1 MSALTPVELL
11 LVLCCGFVVGGMA
24 GTLGIGGSFLLVPLL
39 TAFLRVPVLTAVG
52 STACQLLGPATTALL
67 ARKVSREQFRLPLI
81 ITGGIIIG
89 ILIGTELL
97 EGAKAHGTVEWQGR
111 TIQAVDLLVMSTY
124 LVMLTGIGSFA
135 LYEVHRENQGRKIPR
150 GILARLRV
158 PPIDTFE
165 ELSTGSL
172 SIPVLSMFGLASG
185 LTAGLMG
192 ISGALILIPGMV
204 YLLGIRSKQAILAS
218 LVVVWITSFLAT
230 IAHAWRGNVDLAL
243 ALALMS
249 GGTIGA
255 RIGSELG
262 QRLKGPS
269 LRRCIGWLALG
280 TAVIVL
286 FRLIRLVTV

>member
-1 MSALTPVELL
+1 VSGLTPVELL
-11 LVLCCGFVVGGMA
+11 VVLCCGFVVGGMA

-39 TAFLRVPVLTAVG
+39 TAFLKVPVLTAVG

-67 ARKVSREQFRLPLI
+67 ARRVSRDQFRLPLI

-89 ILIGTELL
+89 ILVGTGVL
-97 EGAKAHGTVEWQGR
+97 ETARQLGNIEWRGR
-111 TIQAVDLLVMSTY
+111 TIEAVDLLVMSTY
-124 LVMLTGIGSFA
+124 LVMLTGIGTFA
-135 LYEVHRENQGRKIPR
+135 LYEVRRERQGRKIPR
-150 GILARLRV
+150 GTLARLRI

-172 SIPVLSMFGLASG
+172 SIPVLSMFGLVSG

-204 YLLGIRSKQAILAS
+204 YLLGIRSKQAIVAS

-230 IAHAWRGNVDLAL
+230 IVHAWRGNVDLAL

-255 RIGSELG
+255 RLGSELG
-262 QRLKGPS
+262 QRLKGPA

-280 TAVIVL
+280 AAVVIL
-286 FRLIRLVTV
+286 CRLVGLVSV

>member
-1 MSALTPVELL
+1 MSGLTPVELL
-11 LVLCCGFVVGGMA
+11 VVLCCGFVVGGMA

-39 TAFLRVPVLTAVG
+39 TAFLKVPVLTAVG
-52 STACQLLGPATTALL
+52 TTACQLLGPATTALL
-67 ARKVSREQFRLPLI
+67 ARRVSRDQFRLPLI

-89 ILIGTELL
+89 ILVGTGLL
-97 EGAKAHGTVEWQGR
+97 EAARQLGNIEWHGG
-111 TIQAVDLLVMSTY
+111 TIEAVDLLVMSTY
-124 LVMLTGIGSFA
+124 LVMLTGIGTFA
-135 LYEVHRENQGRKIPR
+135 LYEVHREKQGRKIPR
-150 GILARLRV
+150 GTLARLRI

-172 SIPVLSMFGLASG
+172 SIPVLSMFGLVSG

-204 YLLGIRSKQAILAS
+204 YLLGIRSKQAIVAS

-230 IAHAWRGNVDLAL
+230 IVHAWRGNVDLAL

-255 RIGSELG
+255 RLGSELG
-262 QRLKGPS
+262 QRLKGQA

-280 TAVIVL
+280 AAVVVL
-286 FRLIRLVTV
+286 CRLARLVNV

>member
-1 MSALTPVELL
+1 V
-11 LVLCCGFVVGGMA
+11 VLCCGFLVGGMA

-39 TAFLRVPVLTAVG
+39 TAFLKVPVLTAVG

-67 ARKVSREQFRLPLI
+67 ARRVSRDQFRLPLI

-89 ILIGTELL
+89 ILIGTGLL
-97 EGAKAHGTVEWQGR
+97 ETAKQSGSIAWRGR
-111 TIQAVDLLVMSTY
+111 TIAAVDLLVLSTY
-124 LVMLTGIGSFA
+124 LVMLTSIGTFA
-135 LYEVHRENQGRKIPR
+135 LYEVRRERQGRKIPR
-150 GILARLRV
+150 GTLARLRI

-172 SIPVLSMFGLASG
+172 SIPMLSMFGLVSG

-204 YLLGIRSKQAILAS
+204 YLLGIRSKQAIIAS

-230 IAHAWRGNVDLAL
+230 IVHAWRGNVDLAL

-255 RIGSELG
+255 RLGSELG
-262 QRLKGPS
+262 QRLKGPA

-280 TAVIVL
+280 AAVVVL
-286 FRLIRLVTV
+286 LRLIRLVTA

>member
-1 MSALTPVELL
+1 MSGLTPVELL
-11 LVLCCGFVVGGMA
+11 VVLCCGFVVGGMA

-39 TAFLRVPVLTAVG
+39 TAFLKVPVLTAVG

-67 ARKVSREQFRLPLI
+67 ARRVSRDQFRLPLI

-89 ILIGTELL
+89 ILVGTGVL
-97 EGAKAHGTVEWQGR
+97 ETARQLGNIEWRGR
-111 TIQAVDLLVMSTY
+111 TIEAVDLLVMSTY
-124 LVMLTGIGSFA
+124 LVMLTGIGTFA
-135 LYEVHRENQGRKIPR
+135 LYEVRRERQGRKIPR
-150 GILARLRV
+150 GTLARLRI

-172 SIPVLSMFGLASG
+172 SIPVLSMFGLVSG

-204 YLLGIRSKQAILAS
+204 YLLGIRSKQAIVAS

-230 IAHAWRGNVDLAL
+230 IVHAWRGNVDLAL

-255 RIGSELG
+255 RLGSELG
-262 QRLKGPS
+262 QRLKGPA

-280 TAVIVL
+280 AAVVIL
-286 FRLIRLVTV
+286 CRLVGLVSV

>member
-1 MSALTPVELL
+1 M
-11 LVLCCGFVVGGMA
+11 
-24 GTLGIGGSFLLVPLL
+24 
-39 TAFLRVPVLTAVG
+39 
-52 STACQLLGPATTALL
+52 
-67 ARKVSREQFRLPLI
+67 
-81 ITGGIIIG
+81 G
-89 ILIGTELL
+89 ILVGTGLL
-97 EGAKAHGTVEWQGR
+97 ESASQIGKIEWRGR
-111 TIQAVDLLVMSTY
+111 TIEAVDLLVMSTY

-135 LYEVHRENQGRKIPR
+135 LYEVHREQHGRKIRR
-150 GILARLRV
+150 GTLARLRI
-158 PPIDTFE
+158 PPIDTVE

-172 SIPVLSMFGLASG
+172 SIPVLSMFGLVSG

-230 IAHAWRGNVDLAL
+230 IVHAWRGNVDLAL

-255 RIGSELG
+255 RLGSELG

-280 TAVIVL
+280 AAVLVL
-286 FRLIRLVTV
+286 CRLIRLITV